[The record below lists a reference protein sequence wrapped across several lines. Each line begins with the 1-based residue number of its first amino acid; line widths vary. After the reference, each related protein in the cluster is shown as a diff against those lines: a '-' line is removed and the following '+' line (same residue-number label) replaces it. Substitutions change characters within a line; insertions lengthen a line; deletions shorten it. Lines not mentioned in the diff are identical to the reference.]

1 MFKIFIIYI
10 KIEQLKSQ
18 SFYRLIMAS
27 KYSPLSLKIFPH
39 SVLREKASL
48 ITNFE
53 DMDIFYKEMLNIMY
67 HNHGIGLAA
76 NQAGLAI
83 RAFVMD
89 ITEDKSEPK
98 LFINPEVLESSA
110 EKQTIEE
117 GCLSLP
123 GIAAKIT
130 RPKTIFLKYIDENE
144 KEVEQE
150 FSGLASTC
158 IQHEIDHLDGILFP
172 DRVIMPKQATLWK
185 KYYAYIKDRS
195 KK

>member
-1 MFKIFIIYI
+1 M
-10 KIEQLKSQ
+10 SN
-18 SFYRLIMAS
+18 
-27 KYSPLSLKIFPH
+27 KYSPLSLKIFPNP
-39 SVLREKASL
+39 VLREKAAAL
-48 ITNFE
+48 NNFE
-53 DMDIFYKEMLNIMY
+53 GIKILYEEMLNIMY

-89 ITEDKSEPK
+89 LTEDKTDPK
-98 LFINPEVLESSA
+98 LFINPEIIESSL
-110 EKQTIEE
+110 EKQTMEE

-130 RPKTIFLKYIDENE
+130 RPKTILVKYIDENE
-144 KEVEQE
+144 NEIQQE
-150 FSGLASTC
+150 FSDLASTC

-185 KYYAYIKDRS
+185 KYYAYIKDRTR
-195 KK
+195 K